1 MVTIGTQRDLDWL
14 FESMALAGNCE
25 SCPARA
31 ACRKVDDAEEDAET
45 PIPERVSCGQILRS
59 QIGAVVT
66 KKETLR
72 IPGEQRRT

>member
-1 MVTIGTQRDLDWL
+1 MVVIATQRDLDWL
-14 FESMALAGNCE
+14 FGSLALAGNCE
-25 SCPARA
+25 CSPARA
-31 ACRKVDDAEEDAET
+31 ACRKVDDAEEDAAT
-45 PIPERVSCGQILRS
+45 PIPERVSCGEILRS

>member
-1 MVTIGTQRDLDWL
+1 MVVIATQRDLDWL
-14 FESMALAGNCE
+14 FESLALAGNCE
-25 SCPARA
+25 CCPARA
-31 ACRKVDDAEEDAET
+31 ACRKVDDAEEDAGT
-45 PIPERVSCGQILRS
+45 PIPERVSCGEILRS